1 MHYIAIFF
9 TWVNKSGTVEKH
21 LVGFT
26 AQDLPQDGE
35 DAEDFGFCA
44 EDIGDVVNK
53 VLYRFDMTWENV
65 EFLSGDNTAV
75 NPRLANLIS
84 QWLFN
89 EKNID
94 RIVPFVGC
102 ASHWLNLAVQG
113 LYKTGTAREQLISK
127 VND

>member
-1 MHYIAIFF
+1 
-9 TWVNKSGTVEKH
+9 
-21 LVGFT
+21 
-26 AQDLPQDGE
+26 
-35 DAEDFGFCA
+35 
-44 EDIGDVVNK
+44 
-53 VLYRFDMTWENV
+53 MTWENV

-75 NPRLANLIS
+75 NPRLANLVS

-94 RIVPFVGC
+94 RIVPLVGC

-127 VND
+127 VNDLMVELNTLKNRYKLKAVC

>member
-9 TWVNKSGTVEKH
+9 TWVNKSGTVEKR

-26 AQDLPQDGE
+26 AQDLPEEGE
-35 DAEDFGFCA
+35 DAEEFGFCA

-75 NPRLANLIS
+75 NPRLANLVS

-94 RIVPFVGC
+94 RIVPLVGC
-102 ASHWLNLAVQG
+102 ASYR
-113 LYKTGTAREQLISK
+113 LYKVFTKQEQLENNLFRK
-127 VND
+127 